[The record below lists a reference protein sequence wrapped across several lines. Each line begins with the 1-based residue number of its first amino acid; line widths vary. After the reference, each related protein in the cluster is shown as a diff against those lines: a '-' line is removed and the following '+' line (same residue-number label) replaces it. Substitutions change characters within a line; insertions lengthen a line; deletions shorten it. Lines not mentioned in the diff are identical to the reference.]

1 MIDNKKVVSI
11 SKFLSLVLRHKP
23 ETIGLELDEAGWT
36 NVDTLIQKLNQNGK
50 TIDFKILEEVVKT
63 NNKKR
68 FAFNEDKTQ
77 IRASQGHSIEI
88 DHGFEAMV
96 PPDILFHGT
105 AEKNIGSILQSGLD
119 KRNRHHVHLSADL
132 ETALMVGKRHGKPV
146 IFEVAA
152 LKMHEEGMPFYKSE
166 NAVWLTELVPAKYL
180 LLKEN

>member
-36 NVDTLIQKLNQNGK
+36 NVDALIQKLNQNGK

-88 DHGFEAMV
+88 DHGFEAMA
-96 PPDILFHGT
+96 PPDVLFHGT
-105 AEKNIGSILQSGLD
+105 AAKNVDSILQSGLD